1 MSLLL
6 SIAFIALSFGFKK
19 LSPWAR
25 IAGTVLSSLGLL
37 AFPVGTLIN
46 VYILYL
52 LLCEKGKMVFS
63 GEYKTIIQQTP
74 HLKSKTSIIVW
85 ALLGILLVLL
95 LVGLASLAFIG

>member
-1 MSLLL
+1 
-6 SIAFIALSFGFKK
+6 
-19 LSPWAR
+19 
-25 IAGTVLSSLGLL
+25 
-37 AFPVGTLIN
+37 
-46 VYILYL
+46 
-52 LLCEKGKMVFS
+52 MVFS